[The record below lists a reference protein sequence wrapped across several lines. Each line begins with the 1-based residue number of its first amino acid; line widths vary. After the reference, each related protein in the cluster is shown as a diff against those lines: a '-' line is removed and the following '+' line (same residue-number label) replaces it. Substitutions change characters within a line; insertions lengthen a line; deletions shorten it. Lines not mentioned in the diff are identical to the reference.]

1 MRNEGAGELH
11 QTVRMDSTRL
21 VRAFMLGAVAIALG
35 LVASHQRL
43 GRLSAADT
51 IPSAQLKLGGANID
65 VSFASGNLDLPPSA
79 TLRWVTRA
87 AEAVTA
93 YYGHFPVPNMQI
105 RVQPSKGESGIFG
118 GTTWGYRGGYT
129 RISVGEHT
137 SQRQLDSDWMLTHE
151 MTHMAFPDV
160 PDRHHWIEEGIAT
173 YVEPIARAQAGQLS
187 VDKIWRDMVRD
198 MPQGEPGPRD
208 RGLDNTPSWGRT
220 YWGGAMFCLVADVRI
235 REATHNRKGLQD
247 ALRGIVAAGG
257 TIQYEWPIAETFR
270 LGDKATGTTVLS
282 DLYAQMK
289 DAPVNVDLDELWRR
303 LGIVS
308 GNGGMSFDDRAPLAE
323 VRKAITAPPDQ
334 AVAFTR

>member
-1 MRNEGAGELH
+1 
-11 QTVRMDSTRL
+11 
-21 VRAFMLGAVAIALG
+21 
-35 LVASHQRL
+35 
-43 GRLSAADT
+43 
-51 IPSAQLKLGGANID
+51 
-65 VSFASGNLDLPPSA
+65 
-79 TLRWVTRA
+79 
-87 AEAVTA
+87 
-93 YYGHFPVPNMQI
+93 
-105 RVQPSKGESGIFG
+105 
-118 GTTWGYRGGYT
+118 
-129 RISVGEHT
+129 
-137 SQRQLDSDWMLTHE
+137 
-151 MTHMAFPDV
+151 
-160 PDRHHWIEEGIAT
+160 
-173 YVEPIARAQAGQLS
+173 
-187 VDKIWRDMVRD
+187 MVRD

-270 LGDKATGTTVLS
+270 MGDKATGTTVLS